1 MQKVFSK
8 TVLVQKLIQRNLQI
22 KQQTHYDV
30 FSVYLFVFSVDM
42 QDKYILYSK
51 KIL

>member
-22 KQQTHYDV
+22 NNKLIMMF
-30 FSVYLFVFSVDM
+30 FSVYLLVFSVDM
-42 QDKYILYSK
+42 QDKYILLSK